1 MAATLADTCLPTPA
15 PRPTLLPPLPLDLA
29 CRIRSAA
36 TTHSPPSSLLFF
48 CSAYTWVFVCATVLG
63 IFVAYGIGANDV
75 ANAFGSSVGAKALT
89 MKQAIVIAAICEFG
103 GAVLLGAGVTN
114 TIRSNIANLDYFK
127 QKPDLYMYGMLCA
140 MLATGIW
147 ILLATYLELPVST
160 THSIVGAVIG
170 MSMVAAGADS
180 VKWSASKDDFPYL
193 DGVSV
198 IVISWF
204 TSPLLSGIGGAIL
217 FLFTRHAVL
226 RRKKSYQLSLW
237 MLPLFA
243 FLTVWVG
250 CSRVFYIIQKGPK
263 LADKVSDSKNAWIST
278 CFAAGGSLIAG
289 LVGVP
294 LIKRNVARDME
305 ELEKADVIP
314 ELRQEGKPAAKDG
327 AKDMESGSDTAGGSQ
342 DGEVPAV
349 GAGHPDRT
357 PGMLRDMRKSRVFGA
372 LTKGANFDIHEV
384 IETDSKINTLHSN
397 AEQFD
402 KKTELSFKYL
412 QVFTAMCNSFAHGSN
427 DVANA
432 IGPYAGIYAVWRCT
446 CVQSKSDVPVWILV
460 VDGFGLVFG
469 LATYGYKIMRVLG
482 VKMVWLTNSRGYCVE
497 LAAAAIIIVGSAYGL
512 PLSTTHCMVGAVTG
526 IGVVEAV
533 SDRRPEGATGRK
545 QAFNWL
551 LLAKFFCGWIATLVV
566 AALTAAAFTA
576 QGVYAPYRLDT
587 DARVTDATSLNA
599 PANAVAGYMSNSSA
613 TSANSALFA
622 EQANAMLAA
631 CSAEAVP
638 KPPVSFNPITACV
651 TTVMEALNATTW
663 A

>member
-1 MAATLADTCLPTPA
+1 MADVY
-15 PRPTLLPPLPLDLA
+15 
-29 CRIRSAA
+29 
-36 TTHSPPSSLLFF
+36 
-48 CSAYTWVFVCATVLG
+48 SAYTWIFVCATVLG
-63 IFVAYGIGANDV
+63 IFVSYGIGANDV

-89 MKQAIVIAAICEFG
+89 MKQAIVVAAICEFG

-114 TIRSNIANLDYFK
+114 TIRSNIADLSYYT

-140 MLATGIW
+140 MLATGLW

-226 RRKKSYQLSLW
+226 RRKNSYILSLW

-250 CSRVFYIIQKGPK
+250 CFYIIQKGPK

-278 CFAAGGSLIAG
+278 CFAAGGALFAG

-294 LIKRNVARDME
+294 LIKRNVARDLE
-305 ELEKADVIP
+305 ELEKADTIP
-314 ELRQEGKPAAKDG
+314 ELRQEGQTPAKDAA
-327 AKDMESGSDTAGGSQ
+327 AKDMESGSDTAAGSQ

-349 GAGHPDRT
+349 GAGHPERT
-357 PGMLRDMRKSRVFGA
+357 PGVLRDMRKSRVFGA

-384 IETDSKINTLHSN
+384 IETDSKINNLHSN

-402 KKTELSFKYL
+402 RKTELSFKYL

-460 VDGFGLVFG
+460 VGGLGLVLG

-482 VKMVWLTNSRGYCVE
+482 VKMVRLTNSRGYCVE

-533 SDRRPEGATGRK
+533 SGRRPEGATGR
-545 QAFNWL
+545 QTFNWL
-551 LLAKFFCGWIATLVV
+551 LLIKFFCGWVATLVI

-587 DARVTDATSLNA
+587 DARVDDATSLNA
-599 PANAVAGYMSNSSA
+599 TANAVAGYMFNN
-613 TSANSALFA
+613 SANNPLLA
-622 EQANAMLAA
+622 EQANVMLAA
-631 CSAEAVP
+631 CSADAVP
-638 KPPVSFNPITACV
+638 KPPISFNPITACV
-651 TTVMEALNATTW
+651 TTVMEALNTTTW